1 MSSPAMRLGVLF
13 ASRQRHD
20 VPPPPDPEASV
31 DLSRGA
37 RHYVIGIWPGELGA
51 IRGVRH
57 AVIGIHPGEIAPVIL
72 TQHVIVET

>member
-13 ASRQRHD
+13 ASRQRNGGA
-20 VPPPPDPEASV
+20 PPPPEAV
-31 DLSRGA
+31 IETNRGV

-57 AVIGIHPGEIAPVIL
+57 SVIGIHPGNIAPVTL
-72 TQHVIVET
+72 TQHIIVEN